1 MASSPR
7 LGCANAL
14 MQTSRMHQE
23 ALSDARNLTQV
34 EIEPVAGEHELRVRF
49 SKRAVPLVVPCA
61 FFARVLTCRVHIPF
75 FVLLCL
81 HCSELDAA
89 RQGFEKEKLAFER
102 ELEQLR
108 AAQPTGR
115 RKKFF

>member
-1 MASSPR
+1 MRCSQEEQLLKDHEQLEEELNKKR
-7 LGCANAL
+7 RCVCA
-14 MQTSRMHQE
+14 E
-23 ALSDARNLTQV
+23 LSLWGWMDRWMDRWMDGWMD
-34 EIEPVAGEHELRVRF
+34 GEG
-49 SKRAVPLVVPCA
+49 LVVPCA